1 MARLLLLLLLI
12 PTSSLEAQKVTV
24 MFYNVQN
31 LFDYRHDEGKN
42 DWQFLPYDHPGKS
55 AGCRRD
61 SHGFYRQR
69 CLDTDWNQQKFK
81 LKLAQIAKVVKRAQL
96 PDILG
101 ICEIENRYAL
111 ANLAEQLGY
120 DKYVMTDSPG
130 RRGIDVALLYRHD
143 RPGVFVYQRH
153 REYRLANPRRPTR
166 NLLEVEFSFP
176 KLQERLLVYVLH
188 WPAPVIPSSE
198 RMLAANQ
205 LIQAIKEQNQRDKR
219 TNVLVIGDFNVIA
232 EDHPHPFR
240 ELFDGLLFDAK
251 RAFVADRSIG
261 RHQKRSLALGTYFH
275 VPKMAWVD
283 LDRIFFNANLRDD
296 RGLEVNHKSFQ
307 IVSPPQV
314 TKDFTY
320 NRPEEFLFGSMVKNV
335 PKKYNFDALSPETA
349 GYSDHFAVRLDL
361 VARCRA
367 GGGQCM

>member
-1 MARLLLLLLLI
+1 MARLLLLLVVLV
-12 PTSSLEAQKVTV
+12 SRDLEAQKVNV

-42 DWQFLPYDHPGKS
+42 DWQFLPLNYPGKS
-55 AGCRRD
+55 DGCRRD
-61 SHGFYRQR
+61 NRGFFRQL

-81 LKLAQIAKVVKRAQL
+81 LKLAQIAEVVKRDGL

-101 ICEIENRYAL
+101 ICEVENRYAL

-120 DKYVMTDSPG
+120 DKYIMTDSPG
-130 RRGIDVALLYRHD
+130 RRGIDVALLYRQ
-143 RPGVFVYQRH
+143 GVFVYQRH

-188 WPAPVIPSSE
+188 WQSPVAPSSE
-198 RMLAANQ
+198 RMLAAKQ
-205 LIQAIKEQNQRDKR
+205 LVQAIKEQNQRDKR
-219 TNVLVIGDFNVIA
+219 ANILVIGDFNVIA

-240 ELFDGLLFDAK
+240 ELFDGRLFDA
-251 RAFVADRSIG
+251 RQAFVADRSIS
-261 RHQKRSLALGTYFH
+261 RQQKRSLALGTYFH
-275 VPKMAWVD
+275 VPTMDWVD

-296 RGLEVNHKSFQ
+296 RGLEIDHKSFQ

-314 TKDFTY
+314 TKDFVY
-320 NRPEEFLFGSMVKNV
+320 NRPEEFLFGSLVKNV
-335 PKKYNFDALSPETA
+335 PKKYNFQAISPETA
-349 GYSDHFAVRLDL
+349 GYSDHFAVQIDL
-361 VARCRA
+361 VARCQT